1 MSKRFIIGKTGIAVL
16 LSGIAVLFFCPGI
29 AAAACNAPADDGC
42 PLKINNQLVFDR
54 CFGAPPIGPDA
65 GKRTAVGN
73 QICDILRDTNQV
85 ARRLGAGAAALQQSA
100 QKDLKAFA
108 EVTFNDA
115 VDRKALEKFDTANG
129 MLRRIESDI
138 EEYKNDKFCGSK
150 TAMDRAKKSFE
161 ADIGDLRIFG
171 EGIAGTAEA
180 ATAMLPVAVETGNIV
195 TEVGKLRAVSYNR
208 GGSAVNSYNQL
219 NLAANTLQNAANGL
233 KTPSL
238 DDIINTVNT
247 GSTAVMDNLPFITN
261 CAACAGALGVA
272 AANIVGIAA
281 QPSVAMTTC
290 LPTAG
295 TGCIVAAAGAGLNA
309 YSAVVFI
316 AVADPFCRNAAA
328 KVDDMDINTGKVR
341 RFFESTAKM
350 IDQVDKTD
358 EGINNVGTQ
367 LNQLYRDLGDQ
378 AKPSI
383 DKINT
388 SLKGVHGA
396 LERGKEI
403 LRKKVLPKVNQ
414 FTGNRFE
421 MMINQ
426 AKQVVHCYG
435 NMGRLAGSLSN
446 DVQNSAKEMSKAS
459 GKIVDAGK
467 VLDNIIGQGQA
478 AGQAGSNYAYQEW
491 KACDAAEAA
500 LHRDIW
506 GVERGKFDP
515 GKTGGHLAYLA
526 ANPNKIPALARRV
539 ANLNGRE
546 ATIPLRALEEGKK
559 SFLNLAK
566 SKTDSGRLFDEAEA
580 LASGAARRIAKAQAK
595 EKAKEEAARQK
606 GVSTSTGPLKAANAA
621 PMPALNVEALKPLPM
636 RR

>member
-1 MSKRFIIGKTGIAVL
+1 MSKRFIIGKTAIAVV

-29 AAAACNAPADDGC
+29 AAAACNASADDGC

-54 CFGAPPIGPDA
+54 CFGAPPVGPAA

-73 QICDILRDTNQV
+73 QICDILRDTNQIS
-85 ARRLGAGAAALQQSA
+85 RKLGAGAASLQQNA

-115 VDRKALEKFDTANG
+115 VDRKALEKFDATNG
-129 MLRRIESDI
+129 MLGRIEADI
-138 EEYKNDKFCGSK
+138 EAYKNDKFCGSK
-150 TAMDRAKKSFE
+150 TAMDRAKKSFD
-161 ADIGDLRIFG
+161 ADIQDLRILG
-171 EGIAGTAEA
+171 EGIIGTAEA
-180 ATAMLPVAVETGNIV
+180 TSAMLPVATETGNIM
-195 TEVGKLRAVSYNR
+195 TEIGKLRAVSYNR
-208 GGSAVNSYNQL
+208 GGNAVNSYNQL
-219 NLAANTLQNAANGL
+219 NIAANTLQNAANGL
-233 KTPSL
+233 KIPNL
-238 DDIINTVNT
+238 DIIINE
-247 GSTAVMDNLPFITN
+247 GSAAVMDNLPFITN

-309 YSAVVFI
+309 YSAIIFI

-328 KVDDMDINTGKVR
+328 KVDNMDINTGKVR
-341 RFFESTAKM
+341 RYFENVAK
-350 IDQVDKTD
+350 IINQADNTDQA
-358 EGINNVGTQ
+358 INNVKTQ
-367 LNQLYRDLGDQ
+367 LDQLYRELGDQ
-378 AKPSI
+378 SKPSI
-383 DKINT
+383 DRINS
-388 SLKGVHGA
+388 SLVRVHDA
-396 LERGKEI
+396 LENGKEI
-403 LRKKVLPKVNQ
+403 LLAKVVPKIKLYA
-414 FTGNRFE
+414 GNRFQQ
-421 MMINQ
+421 MMKQ
-426 AKQVVHCYG
+426 AEQLVSCY
-435 NMGRLAGSLSN
+435 NNIDHLSRSLSK
-446 DVQNSAKEMSKAS
+446 DVLTSANEMRQAS

-467 VLDNIIGQGQA
+467 ILDNIIRQGQA
-478 AGQAGSNYAYQEW
+478 AAGAGGNYVEREW
-491 KACDAAEAA
+491 RACDDQEKV

-539 ANLNGRE
+539 ANLKARE

-559 SFLNLAK
+559 SFINLAQ
-566 SKTDSGRLFDEAEA
+566 SKADSGRRFDEAEA
-580 LASGAARRIAKAQAK
+580 LASSAARRIAKSQAK

-606 GVSTSTGPLKAANAA
+606 GASASTGPLKAVNAA